1 MNVCYGMVD
10 PLRVCDSFFFLNLE
24 LVYFMLMLYMNF
36 FNFNIFSVQPV
47 PNLRSDLSQHH
58 FSISSFACFL
68 IHLAVPLMN
77 INMLSLM
84 G

>member
-1 MNVCYGMVD
+1 
-10 PLRVCDSFFFLNLE
+10 
-24 LVYFMLMLYMNF
+24 MNF

-47 PNLRSDLSQHH
+47 PNLQSDLSQHH

-77 INMLSLM
+77 TNMLSLM